1 MLYKLI
7 SSMDRSSFVNEVISL
22 TNWHESWP
30 DWQPVREQLKV
41 SGVQTR
47 ALSMRRG
54 IPSPYQLL
62 RLVQW
67 LRESQPQVVQT
78 WMYHANL
85 IGGMAARL
93 AGHPPV
99 VWGIHH
105 TNLDPGQNKRHT
117 IWTAR
122 VCARLSHAIP
132 NRIVC
137 CSESSRQV
145 HVRLG
150 YAAEKTTVIPNGFD
164 LRQFRPDVQSRSSLR
179 RELGLAEKALLIG
192 VAARFHPLKG
202 HRNFVEAAA
211 RLHACFPDVHFVLC
225 GRDVDRNN
233 AELMHWIHQAGAG
246 LADVC
251 HLLGVRDDMPRFF
264 AAIDIA
270 TSPSVSEAFPNAV
283 GEAMACGTPCVVTNV
298 GDSAALVGDT
308 GKVVPAGDPNALAAA
323 LRELLTSGPEVREQ
337 LGALARKR
345 IEQRFSLGSVVE
357 RYQETYR
364 QILAVVPKVPPNKER
379 SHYPSPE
386 CTSVSLNSVTPSA
399 ADVEEIAMKKK
410 CAAARGSWRALGRI
424 LYFLHCCERK
434 SREMSENQVQA
445 IMRALSARS
454 GYIQRPPVRQPN
466 GRRE

>member
-1 MLYKLI
+1 MMLYKLT
-7 SSMDRSSFVNEVISL
+7 SHMDRSSFVNEVISL
-22 TNWHESWP
+22 TNWHEKWP
-30 DWQPVREQLKV
+30 DWPPMREQLKA

-67 LRESQPQVVQT
+67 LRESRPHVVQT

-85 IGGMAARL
+85 IGGLAARL

-105 TNLDPGQNKRHT
+105 TNLDPRQNKRHAV
-117 IWTAR
+117 WTAR
-122 VCARLSHAIP
+122 VCAGLSHQIP
-132 NRIVC
+132 SRIVC
-137 CSESSRQV
+137 CSEISRQV

-150 YAAEKTTVIPNGFD
+150 YAEEKTIVIPNGFD
-164 LRQFRPDVQSRSSLR
+164 LSQFRPDAQSRTSFR
-179 RELGLAEKALLIG
+179 RELGLPEETLLIG

-211 RLHACFPDVHFVLC
+211 RVHARFPNVHFVLC

-233 AELMHWIHQAGAG
+233 AELMHWIHRTGTG
-246 LADVC
+246 LAAVC

-283 GEAMACGTPCVVTNV
+283 GEAMACGTPCVVTNA

-308 GKVVPAGDPNALAAA
+308 GKVVPPGDPNALAEA
-323 LRELLTSGPEVREQ
+323 LMELVTSGPAVREQ

-345 IEQRFSLGSVVE
+345 VAQRYSLGSVVE
-357 RYQETYR
+357 HYQETYR
-364 QILAVVPKVPPNKER
+364 QVLAVLPKVAAKKER
-379 SHYPSPE
+379 AHDP
-386 CTSVSLNSVTPSA
+386 TA
-399 ADVEEIAMKKK
+399 
-410 CAAARGSWRALGRI
+410 WRVLGRT
-424 LYFLHCCERK
+424 LYALHCCEKK
-434 SREMSENQVQA
+434 SREMVEKQVQA
-445 IMRALSARS
+445 ITRGLSARH

-466 GRRE
+466 GRRNDAGR